1 MTHMYAALDFTPA
14 PQTVVFPL
22 GSAPGERR
30 CIDIPLNDDT
40 LVEVLES
47 FSVSA
52 DSSDPNIEFMPGGN
66 VAAVTITDNDSKK
79 FLGIYSIDLYSI

>member
-1 MTHMYAALDFTPA
+1 MDFTPT

-22 GSAPGERR
+22 GSAAGVQR
-30 CIDIPLNDDT
+30 CINIPLNDDT

-52 DSSDPNIEFMPGGN
+52 DSNDPNVEFMPGGD
-66 VAAVTITDNDSKK
+66 VATVSITDNDSKK
-79 FLGIYSIDLYSI
+79 FLGI